1 VKAGIDPPTHATHP
15 MKTTTPAIAV
25 PDEAR
30 EISLYTIVVEFV
42 GGTYVSQTS
51 ADNERS
57 ALSSWCKTIR
67 TDKDFG
73 PDSSRL
79 AEEIEH
85 EASASRLSLLDGLE
99 SAWSFTAVLKDRL
112 ILGHVI
118 KTVPPRT

>member
-1 VKAGIDPPTHATHP
+1 
-15 MKTTTPAIAV
+15 M
-25 PDEAR
+25 
-30 EISLYTIVVEFV
+30 SLYTIILEFG

-51 ADNERS
+51 ASSKES

-73 PDSSRL
+73 PDSCRL

-85 EASASRLSLLDGLE
+85 EANAARLALLDGLE
-99 SAWSFTAVLKDRL
+99 SAWSFTTVLNDRL

-118 KTVPPRT
+118 KTVPPPA